1 MKLFFLTLLPP
12 LSTTTFRNVRME
24 ECRKPEWAT
33 IQPLTRGTGN
43 HDGSIVSSGIS
54 SGGKPIEIH
63 VHNEVKRR
71 RDSENYEESSIKIYW
86 IANIK

>member
-24 ECRKPEWAT
+24 ECGKPEWAT
-33 IQPLTRGTGN
+33 IQPLPRGTGN

-54 SGGKPIEIH
+54 GGGKT
-63 VHNEVKRR
+63 
-71 RDSENYEESSIKIYW
+71 YW
-86 IANIK
+86 NTCPQWGKTKERFRELWRK